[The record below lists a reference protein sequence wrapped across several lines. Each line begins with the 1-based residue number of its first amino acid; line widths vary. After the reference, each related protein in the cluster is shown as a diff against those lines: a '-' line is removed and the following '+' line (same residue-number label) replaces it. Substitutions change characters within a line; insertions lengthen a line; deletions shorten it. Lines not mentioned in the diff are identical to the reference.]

1 VYVGP
6 EHWLLLE
13 FVDGRGF
20 LDPESDRAA
29 RLRRMLTT

>member
-1 VYVGP
+1 M

-20 LDPESDRAA
+20 LDPDSDRAA
-29 RLRRMLTT
+29 RLRGVLPT